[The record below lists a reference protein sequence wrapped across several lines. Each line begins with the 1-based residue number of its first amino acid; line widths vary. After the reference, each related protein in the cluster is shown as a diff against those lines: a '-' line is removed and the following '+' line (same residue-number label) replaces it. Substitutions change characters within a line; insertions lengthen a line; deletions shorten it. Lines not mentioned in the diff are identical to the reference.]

1 MGVHEIE
8 RHLDR
13 VEFESVRIGDLQ
25 HVLVHTG
32 IFMAREPDVANL
44 AGIAR
49 FDEGGMCSFVSKDPM
64 RIFVPKYLTNAFSR

>member
-1 MGVHEIE
+1 
-8 RHLDR
+8 
-13 VEFESVRIGDLQ
+13 
-25 HVLVHTG
+25 
-32 IFMAREPDVANL
+32 MAREPDVPNL